1 MATLNFIKRKDVKNI
16 ESLGN
21 VIAYCAQK
29 YKTSYEGNRLI
40 SGINCLP
47 ETAMKEFIATKK
59 KFNKTDGMQ
68 YYYAVQSFEENL
80 NISPFLAH
88 QMARE
93 WAEKCYPNH
102 EIYIATHLD
111 TDNIH
116 SHIVINSVN
125 MKTGRKIHQS
135 TKELNQMRKIN
146 DELCIKY
153 GLPVCIPKQ
162 KQKVKPMKAKEYYVA
177 DAGKSWKMQM
187 ILSIEYAM
195 KRAKTKQ
202 QFIDEMDKLGYD
214 IRWTDTRKNI
224 TYIEKANPNHKCRDN
239 NMHQEKFLKEEMEEE
254 FEIRERLSSLEREE
268 QEYDFHYGESSI
280 GNDSRERLLE
290 SFDKLEQ
297 QSESDVEFDFGNK
310 TGQRNN
316 SRRIGMDCSANQQE
330 DIGTGKYD
338 SETTER
344 SGNDDDGTNWI
355 REREYAFGYRTDE
368 QFTESAEEEM
378 DSDILWND
386 DRSSSVF
393 PDSFYFVGNLF
404 KIINNQ
410 TRYHRKR
417 IKLSQKEIE
426 KRLAHGQKT
435 DGYEE
440 YEDYYNNDQLTM

>member
-21 VIAYCAQK
+21 VIAYCAQE
-29 YKTSYEGNRLI
+29 YKTKYTDIRLI

-68 YYYAVQSFEENL
+68 YYYAVQSFEDNL
-80 NISPFLAH
+80 NISPVLAH

-125 MKTGRKIHQS
+125 MVTGRKIHQS
-135 TKELNQMRKIN
+135 TKELNQMRKVN

-177 DAGKSWKMQM
+177 DAGKSWKMKM

-202 QFIDEMDKLGYD
+202 QFIDEMNKLGYD

-239 NMHQEKFLKEEMEEE
+239 NLHQEKFLKEKMEEE

-268 QEYDFHYGESSI
+268 QEYDFHYGERGI
-280 GNDSRERLLE
+280 GNDSRKRLLE
-290 SFDKLEQ
+290 NFNKLEQ
-297 QSESDVEFDFGNK
+297 QSESDIEFDCRNK
-310 TGQRNN
+310 TGQRNG
-316 SRRIGMDCSANQQE
+316 SRRIGMDCSANQKE
-330 DIGTGKYD
+330 NVGTGEHNNE
-338 SETTER
+338 SVGESANGNIETGWE
-344 SGNDDDGTNWI
+344 D
-355 REREYAFGYRTDE
+355 EREYAFSYRTDE

>member
-21 VIAYCAQK
+21 VIAYCAQE
-29 YKTSYEGNRLI
+29 YKTKYNDSRLI

-47 ETAMKEFIATKK
+47 ETAMKEFISTTK

-68 YYYAVQSFEENL
+68 YYYAVQSFEDNL
-80 NISPFLAH
+80 NISPLLAH
-88 QMARE
+88 QIARE

-125 MKTGRKIHQS
+125 MKTGKKIHQS
-135 TKELNQMRKIN
+135 TKELNQMRKVN

-153 GLPVCIPKQ
+153 SLPVCIPKQ
-162 KQKVKPMKAKEYYVA
+162 KQKVKPMKPKEYYIA
-177 DAGKSWKMQM
+177 NAGGSWKFQM
-187 ILSIEYAM
+187 INAIEFAM

-202 QFIDEMDKLGYD
+202 QFIEEMDKLGYEM
-214 IRWTDTRKNI
+214 RWTPTRKNI

-239 NMHQEKFLKEEMEEE
+239 NMHQEKFLKEKMEEE

-268 QEYDFHYGESSI
+268 QEYDFNYGESHI

-297 QSESDVEFDFGNK
+297 QSESTIRF
-310 TGQRNN
+310 NN
-316 SRRIGMDCSANQQE
+316 TKSSGRRYNQSLFSTDNSSTE
-330 DIGTGKYD
+330 KENDGTGRYN
-338 SETTER
+338 SETAER
-344 SGNDDDGTNWI
+344 SGNNDDGTNWI
-355 REREYAFGYRTDE
+355 REREYAFGIR
-368 QFTESAEEEM
+368 SEERFVERIEGEM
-378 DSDILWND
+378 DSDILWNN
-386 DRSSSVF
+386 DRSSSVL

-404 KIINNQ
+404 KLINNQ

-426 KRLAHGQKT
+426 KLLAHGQKT

-440 YEDYYNNDQLTM
+440 YEDYYNTELSM

>member
-21 VIAYCAQK
+21 VIAYCAQE
-29 YKTSYEGNRLI
+29 YKTKYNDSRLI

-68 YYYAVQSFEENL
+68 YYYAVQSFEDNL
-80 NISPFLAH
+80 NISPLLAH

-93 WAEKCYPNH
+93 WAERCYPNH

-125 MKTGRKIHQS
+125 MVTGRKIHQS

-162 KQKVKPMKAKEYYVA
+162 KQKVKPLKAKEYYVA

-202 QFIDEMDKLGYD
+202 QFIDEMDKLGYEM
-214 IRWTDTRKNI
+214 RWTDTRKNI

-239 NMHQEKFLKEEMEEE
+239 NMHQEKF
-254 FEIRERLSSLEREE
+254 
-268 QEYDFHYGESSI
+268 
-280 GNDSRERLLE
+280 
-290 SFDKLEQ
+290 
-297 QSESDVEFDFGNK
+297 
-310 TGQRNN
+310 
-316 SRRIGMDCSANQQE
+316 
-330 DIGTGKYD
+330 
-338 SETTER
+338 
-344 SGNDDDGTNWI
+344 
-355 REREYAFGYRTDE
+355 
-368 QFTESAEEEM
+368 
-378 DSDILWND
+378 
-386 DRSSSVF
+386 
-393 PDSFYFVGNLF
+393 
-404 KIINNQ
+404 
-410 TRYHRKR
+410 
-417 IKLSQKEIE
+417 
-426 KRLAHGQKT
+426 
-435 DGYEE
+435 
-440 YEDYYNNDQLTM
+440 

>member
-21 VIAYCAQK
+21 VIAYCSQE
-29 YKTSYEGNRLI
+29 YKTKYNGNRLI

-59 KFNKTDGMQ
+59 HWNKQDGMQ
-68 YYYAVQSFEENL
+68 YYYAVQSFEDGL
-80 NISPFLAH
+80 DISPLLAH

-102 EIYIATHLD
+102 EVYVATHLD

-135 TKELNQMRKIN
+135 TKELNEMRKVN

-153 GLPVCIPKQ
+153 GLPVCVPKQ
-162 KQKVKPMKAKEYYVA
+162 KQKVKPLKAKEYYVM
-177 DAGKSWKMQM
+177 DSGKSWKMKM

-195 KRAKTKQ
+195 RRAKTKQ
-202 QFIDEMDKLGYD
+202 QFIEEMDTLGYEM
-214 IRWTDTRKNI
+214 RWTDTRKNI

-239 NMHQEKFLKEEMEEE
+239 NLHQEKFLKEKMEEE

-268 QEYDFHYGESSI
+268 QTLDFHYGESSI
-280 GNDSRERLLE
+280 SNDSRERLLE
-290 SFDKLEQ
+290 SPDKSEQ
-297 QSESDVEFDFGNK
+297 QSESNVKFDFGNK
-310 TGQRNN
+310 TGQRND
-316 SRRIGMDCSANQQE
+316 SRRIGMDSSANQQD
-330 DIGTGKYD
+330 DIETGKFD
-338 SETTER
+338 TGTAEESENNIER
-344 SGNDDDGTNWI
+344 TGWED
-355 REREYAFGYRTDE
+355 EREYAFGRKTDE
-368 QFTESAEEEM
+368 QSVGETKGEM

-386 DRSSSVF
+386 DRSSSVL
-393 PDSFYFVGNLF
+393 PDSFYFAGNLF
-404 KIINNQ
+404 KLIDNQ

-426 KRLAHGQKT
+426 KRLAHGLKS

-440 YEDYYNNDQLTM
+440 YEDYYNNELSM

>member
-21 VIAYCAQK
+21 VIAYCAQE
-29 YKTSYEGNRLI
+29 YKTQYNDSRLI

-59 KFNKTDGMQ
+59 KFNKMDGMQ
-68 YYYAVQSFEENL
+68 YYYAVQSFEDNL
-80 NISPFLAH
+80 NISPLLAH
-88 QMARE
+88 QIARE

-125 MKTGRKIHQS
+125 MVTGRKIHQS
-135 TKELNQMRKIN
+135 TKELNQMRKVN

-153 GLPVCIPKQ
+153 GLPVCIPKR
-162 KQKVKPMKAKEYYVA
+162 KQKVKPLKAKEYYVM
-177 DAGKSWKMQM
+177 DSGKSWKMQM

-202 QFIDEMDKLGYD
+202 QFIEEMDKLGYD

-224 TYIEKANPNHKCRDN
+224 TYIEKEKPNHKCRDN
-239 NMHQEKFLKEEMEEE
+239 NLHQEKFLKEKMEEE

-268 QEYDFHYGESSI
+268 QEYDFHYGESGI
-280 GNDSRERLLE
+280 GNDSRKRLLE
-290 SFDKLEQ
+290 SFDKLKQ
-297 QSESDVEFDFGNK
+297 QSESDIEFDCRNK
-310 TGQRNN
+310 TGQRNG
-316 SRRIGMDCSANQQE
+316 SRRIGMDCSANQKE
-330 DIGTGKYD
+330 NVGTGEHNNE
-338 SETTER
+338 SVGESANGNIETGWE
-344 SGNDDDGTNWI
+344 D
-355 REREYAFGYRTDE
+355 EREYAFGIRTEE
-368 QFTESAEEEM
+368 QSVERTEEEM

-393 PDSFYFVGNLF
+393 PNSFYFVGNLF
-404 KIINNQ
+404 KMIDNQ

-440 YEDYYNNDQLTM
+440 YEDHYNNELAM

>member
-21 VIAYCAQK
+21 VIAYCAQE
-29 YKTSYEGNRLI
+29 YKTKYNDSRLI

-47 ETAMKEFIATKK
+47 ETAIKEFIATKK

-68 YYYAVQSFEENL
+68 YYYAVQSFEDNL

-93 WAEKCYPNH
+93 WAERCYPNH

-125 MKTGRKIHQS
+125 MVTGRKIHQS

-202 QFIDEMDKLGYD
+202 QFIEEMDKLGYD

-310 TGQRNN
+310 TGQRND

>member
-21 VIAYCAQK
+21 VIAYCAQE
-29 YKTSYEGNRLI
+29 YKTKYNASRLI

-68 YYYAVQSFEENL
+68 YYYAVQSFEDNL
-80 NISPFLAH
+80 NISPLLAH

-125 MKTGRKIHQS
+125 MVTGRKIHQS

-195 KRAKTKQ
+195 RRTKTKQ
-202 QFIDEMDKLGYD
+202 QFIDEIDKLGYD

-224 TYIEKANPNHKCRDN
+224 TYIEKANPNHRCRDN
-239 NMHQEKFLKEEMEEE
+239 NMHQEKFLKEKMEEE
-254 FEIRERLSSLEREE
+254 FELRERLSSLEREE
-268 QEYDFHYGESSI
+268 QEYDFHDGESSI

-290 SFDKLEQ
+290 SFDKLKQ
-297 QSESDVEFDFGNK
+297 QSNQILNSILETKPDKEMIAGESEWIVQQINKKISEQESTIQKQLENQETLMTEQTGFVKESMLSESNQRKNLLNELKKKWIPIFFG
-310 TGQRNN
+310 TM
-316 SRRIGMDCSANQQE
+316 IGIQVFFQIVS
-330 DIGTGKYD
+330 
-338 SETTER
+338 
-344 SGNDDDGTNWI
+344 
-355 REREYAFGYRTDE
+355 
-368 QFTESAEEEM
+368 
-378 DSDILWND
+378 IL
-386 DRSSSVF
+386 
-393 PDSFYFVGNLF
+393 L
-404 KIINNQ
+404 
-410 TRYHRKR
+410 
-417 IKLSQKEIE
+417 EIY
-426 KRLAHGQKT
+426 L
-435 DGYEE
+435 
-440 YEDYYNNDQLTM
+440 N

>member
-29 YKTSYEGNRLI
+29 YKTKYKDSRLI

-68 YYYAVQSFEENL
+68 YYYAVQSFEDNL
-80 NISPFLAH
+80 NLSPVLAH
-88 QMARE
+88 QIARE
-93 WAEKCYPNH
+93 WAKKCYPDH

-111 TDNIH
+111 TDNVH

-135 TKELNQMRKIN
+135 TKELNQMRKVN

-162 KQKVKPMKAKEYYVA
+162 KNKVKPLKAREYYVA

-195 KRAKTKQ
+195 RRAKTKQ
-202 QFIDEMDKLGYD
+202 QFIEEMDKLGYEM
-214 IRWTDTRKNI
+214 RWTPTRKNI

-239 NMHQEKFLKEEMEEE
+239 NMHQEKFLKEKMEEE

-268 QEYDFHYGESSI
+268 QTHDFHYGESSI
-280 GNDSRERLLE
+280 SYDNRERLLE
-290 SFDKLEQ
+290 SFDRLEQ
-297 QSESDVEFDFGNK
+297 QSESDIEFDFGNK
-310 TGQRNN
+310 TGQKRD
-316 SRRIGMDCSANQQE
+316 SRRIGMDCSTNQE
-330 DIGTGKYD
+330 ENIGTGKCD
-338 SETTER
+338 SETVGE

-355 REREYAFGYRTDE
+355 REREYAFGIRRE
-368 QFTESAEEEM
+368 ERLVERAEEEM
-378 DSDILWND
+378 DSDILWNN
-386 DRSSSVF
+386 DRSSNHISN
-393 PDSFYFVGNLF
+393 SFYFVGNLF
-404 KIINNQ
+404 KMINNQ
-410 TRYHRKR
+410 THHHRKR
-417 IKLSQKEIE
+417 IKLSKKEIE
-426 KRLAHGQKT
+426 KRLALGQKT

-440 YEDYYNNDQLTM
+440 YEDYYNNNQLSM

>member
-21 VIAYCAQK
+21 VIAYCAQEYKTK
-29 YKTSYEGNRLI
+29 YKDSRLI

-47 ETAMKEFIATKK
+47 EIAMKEFITTKK

-68 YYYAVQSFEENL
+68 YYYAVQSFEDNL
-80 NISPFLAH
+80 NISPLLAH

-125 MKTGRKIHQS
+125 MVTGRKIHQS
-135 TKELNQMRKIN
+135 TKELNQMRKVN

-162 KQKVKPMKAKEYYVA
+162 KQKVKPMKPKEYYIA
-177 DAGKSWKMQM
+177 NAGRSWKFRM
-187 ILSIEYAM
+187 INAIEYAM

-202 QFIDEMDKLGYD
+202 QFIDEMDKLGYEM
-214 IRWTDTRKNI
+214 RWTPTRKNI
-224 TYIEKANPNHKCRDN
+224 TYIEKANPNHKCRDDN
-239 NMHQEKFLKEEMEEE
+239 LHEEKFLKEKMEEE
-254 FEIRERLSSLEREE
+254 FEIRERLSSLEREK
-268 QEYDFHYGESSI
+268 QPNDFHYGESGI
-280 GNDSRERLLE
+280 GNDSRKRLLE
-290 SFDKLEQ
+290 SVDTAEQ
-297 QSESDVEFDFGNK
+297 KSESAVESNLGE
-310 TGQRNN
+310 
-316 SRRIGMDCSANQQE
+316 SSERRYNQSLFSTDYSSTEKE
-330 DIGTGKYD
+330 DNGTRELN
-338 SETTER
+338 SETTGK
-344 SGNDDDGTNWI
+344 SGNDTDRTGWED
-355 REREYAFGYRTDE
+355 EREYAFGRKTDE
-368 QFTESAEEEM
+368 RSVERTEEEM

-404 KIINNQ
+404 KKINNQ

-440 YEDYYNNDQLTM
+440 YEDYYNNELAM

>member
-1 MATLNFIKRKDVKNI
+1 MATLNFIRRKDVKNI

-21 VIAYCAQK
+21 VIAYCAQE
-29 YKTSYEGNRLI
+29 YKTKYNDSRLI

-68 YYYAVQSFEENL
+68 YYYAVQSFEDSL
-80 NISPFLAH
+80 NISPILAH
-88 QMARE
+88 LMARE

-125 MKTGRKIHQS
+125 MVTGRKIHQS
-135 TKELNQMRKIN
+135 TKELNQMRKVN

-177 DAGKSWKMQM
+177 DAGKSWKMKM
-187 ILSIEYAM
+187 ILSIEYAI

-239 NMHQEKFLKEEMEEE
+239 NLHQEKFLKEKMEEE
-254 FEIRERLSSLEREE
+254 FEIRERLSSLERKE
-268 QEYDFHYGESSI
+268 QEYDFHYGESGI

-290 SFDKLEQ
+290 SIDKSDQE
-297 QSESDVEFDFGNK
+297 SESTVESNLGESSERGINQSLFGTDYSSTEKENFR
-310 TGQRNN
+310 TGRYN
-316 SRRIGMDCSANQQE
+316 
-330 DIGTGKYD
+330 
-338 SETTER
+338 SETVGE

-355 REREYAFGYRTDE
+355 REREYAYGIRTEE
-368 QFTESAEEEM
+368 QSVERTEGEM
-378 DSDILWND
+378 DSDILRND
-386 DRSSSVF
+386 DRSSGVL
-393 PDSFYFVGNLF
+393 PNSFYFVGNLF
-404 KIINNQ
+404 KMIDNQ

-440 YEDYYNNDQLTM
+440 YEDYYNKELSM

>member
-21 VIAYCAQK
+21 VIAYCAQE
-29 YKTSYEGNRLI
+29 YKTKYNDSRLI

-68 YYYAVQSFEENL
+68 YYYAVQSFEDNL

-93 WAEKCYPNH
+93 WAERCYPNH
-102 EIYIATHLD
+102 EIYIATHLN

-125 MKTGRKIHQS
+125 MVTGRKIHQS

-202 QFIDEMDKLGYD
+202 QFIEEMDKLGYD

-386 DRSSSVF
+386 DRSSSTL

-404 KIINNQ
+404 KLIDNQ

-440 YEDYYNNDQLTM
+440 YEDYYNNELAM

>member
-1 MATLNFIKRKDVKNI
+1 MATLSFIKRKDVKNI

-29 YKTSYEGNRLI
+29 YKTEYNDSRLI

-68 YYYAVQSFEENL
+68 YYYAIQSLENGL
-80 NISPFLAH
+80 NIEPLLAH

-93 WAEKCYPNH
+93 WAENCYPNH

-125 MKTGRKIHQS
+125 MVTGRKIHQS

-153 GLPVCIPKQ
+153 GLPVCIPKE
-162 KQKVKPMKAKEYYVA
+162 KQKIKPIKPKEYYVA
-177 DAGKSWKMQM
+177 MSGKSWKFQM
-187 ILSIEYAM
+187 INAIEFSM

-202 QFIDEMDKLGYD
+202 QFIDEMNKLDYE
-214 IRWTDTRKNI
+214 IKWAPTRKNI
-224 TYIEKANPNHKCRDN
+224 TYIEKANPNHRCRDN
-239 NMHQEKFLKEEMEEE
+239 NLHQEKFLKEKMEEE
-254 FEIRERLSSLEREE
+254 FELRERLANLERQE
-268 QEYDFHYGESSI
+268 QSFDFDYGKSHIGYDSPK
-280 GNDSRERLLE
+280 RLLE
-290 SFDKLEQ
+290 STDKSEQ
-297 QSESDVEFDFGNK
+297 ESESAIEFDRTESGDGRYNQSLFGTDHSSNEK
-310 TGQRNN
+310 ENLRARNRNQKSFGESADGNIETGW
-316 SRRIGMDCSANQQE
+316 E
-330 DIGTGKYD
+330 D
-338 SETTER
+338 
-344 SGNDDDGTNWI
+344 
-355 REREYAFGYRTDE
+355 EREFAFGIRTEE
-368 QFTESAEEEM
+368 QSNRQTEEEM
-378 DSDILWND
+378 DSDILWNN
-386 DRSSSVF
+386 DRGSSVLSN
-393 PDSFYFVGNLF
+393 SFYFVGNLF
-404 KIINNQ
+404 EMINNQ

-426 KRLAHGQKT
+426 KRLAHGQKS

-440 YEDYYNNDQLTM
+440 YEDYTQTM